1 MSQKPTYN
9 ELERRVQELEKAESE
24 RKQAEQALRESEDRL
39 DSIFRSAPVGIGLVV
54 NRELKKA
61 NSRLCTITG
70 YDEGELI
77 GQSSRILY
85 SHDEDF
91 EIVGREKYAQIRDHG
106 TGTVETHWQ
115 RKDGTIIDVLL
126 SSTPIDLRDYLKG
139 VTFTALD
146 ITERKRAE
154 AELLKYSQRLKL
166 ATDSGKFG
174 IWDWNVKDNVMVWD
188 DRMFELYGITRETF
202 PNNVDAW
209 MNGLH
214 LDDKKRAIDESNA
227 ALAGE
232 KEFDTFFRV
241 LHPDGTV
248 KFLKANAMIIRDH
261 DGKAI
266 RMIGINRDVTEQNK
280 AEEALRASE
289 ERYRHLFNINTDAI
303 FVHLGPSGGLPGRFV
318 EVNDV
323 ACKRLGYA
331 REELLQMSP
340 PEIDAPHTLA
350 EVPKI
355 MEQLIQNGHISWE
368 GIHLTKDGLNVPV
381 EITNRLF
388 DYCGTQMILSSARDI
403 TERKQ
408 AEEERE
414 KLHSQLNHAQK
425 IESIGRLAGGVAHD
439 FNNMLGVILGYAKMA
454 MDKIDHNHPIFNN
467 LSEIHNAGLRSADIT
482 RQLLAFARKQTIAPK
497 VIDLNPSIEGILK
510 MLRRLIGAD
519 VALLW
524 KPGNDLWT
532 VKVDSSQLDQILA
545 NLCVNAQDAISD
557 VGTITIE
564 TSNFVFSE
572 EYCKKGVYFV
582 AGEYV
587 MLAVSDTGCG
597 MDKTI
602 LENIFEPFF
611 TTKDIGKGTGLGLA
625 TVYGIV
631 KQNNGFINV
640 YSEPGRGT
648 TFKIYLPRH
657 ISNMDEAKTE
667 ETSNPEEG
675 GNETILL
682 VEDEPTILNMTS
694 TMLQR
699 LGYSVTAAGTPGE
712 AIQIVENF
720 DDKIDLLITDLIMP
734 EMNGKNLSEKLLIKQ
749 PKMQILFMSGYTAN
763 VIAHRGVL
771 YEGVNFIQ
779 KPFSKKD
786 LAAKVRMI
794 LN

>member
-1 MSQKPTYN
+1 MSQKPTYK

-24 RKQAEQALRESEDRL
+24 RKQPEQALRESEDRL
-39 DSIFRSAPVGIGLVV
+39 ESIFRSAPVGIGLVV

-77 GQSSRILY
+77 NQNSRILY
-85 SHDEDF
+85 PNYEDF

-115 RKDGTIIDVLL
+115 RKDGAIIDVLL
-126 SSTPIDLRDYLKG
+126 SSTPIDLRDHLKG

-188 DRMFELYGITRETF
+188 DRMFELYGITRESF

-209 MNGLH
+209 TNGLH

-248 KFLKANAMIIRDH
+248 KFLKANAMIIRDY

-266 RMIGINRDVTEQNK
+266 RMIGINRDITEQNK

-289 ERYRHLFNINTDAI
+289 ERYRHLFNVNNDAI
-303 FVHLGPSGGLPGRFV
+303 FVHLGPSGGLPGRFI

-323 ACKRLGYA
+323 ACERLGYA
-331 REELLQMSP
+331 REELVQMSP
-340 PEIDAPHTLA
+340 PDIDAPDTLA

-355 MEQLIQNGHISWE
+355 MEQLNRQGRVSWE
-368 GIHLTKDGLNVPV
+368 GIHLTKDGRRIPV
-381 EITNRLF
+381 EINNRLF
-388 DYCGTQMILSSARDI
+388 NYHGTPMIVSSARDI

-408 AEEERE
+408 AEVERE
-414 KLHSQLNHAQK
+414 KLHSQLNHVQK
-425 IESIGRLAGGVAHD
+425 MESVGRLAGGVAHD
-439 FNNMLGVILGYAKMA
+439 FNNMLGVILGYAEMA
-454 MDKIDHNHPIFNN
+454 MDKIDNNHPIFNN
-467 LSEIHNAGLRSADIT
+467 LKEIHNAGLRSADIT

-510 MLRRLIGAD
+510 MLRRLIGED
-519 VALLW
+519 VALVW

-564 TSNFVFSE
+564 TSNFVFGE

-657 ISNMDEAKTE
+657 INNMDEAKTE
-667 ETSNPEEG
+667 ETSNPAKG
-675 GNETILL
+675 GNEKILL
-682 VEDEPTILNMTS
+682 VEDEPTIMNMTS
-694 TMLQR
+694 TMLQL
-699 LGYSVTAAGTPGE
+699 LGYSVTAVGTPGE
-712 AIQIVENF
+712 AIQIVEDF
-720 DDKIDLLITDLIMP
+720 DDKIDLLIADLIMP
-734 EMNGKNLSEKLLIKQ
+734 EMNGKHLSEKLLIKQ
-749 PKMQILFMSGYTAN
+749 PKMQVLFMSGYTAN
-763 VIAHRGVL
+763 VIVHRGVL
-771 YEGVNFIQ
+771 NEGVNFIQ

-794 LN
+794 LD